1 MASFH
6 SANVFYTLCECIL
19 YYRSKHKHK
28 KSGFVNAR
36 ILESFHEKGKKIKNE
51 NEKVANRKLRE
62 VGNLGN
68 LGKVIPSLLI
78 SEFWIL
84 CFFPTAKIEKSDL
97 KISEKNSEIFEI
109 SEISE
114 FSAWPYTRN
123 T

>member
-1 MASFH
+1 M
-6 SANVFYTLCECIL
+6 
-19 YYRSKHKHK
+19 K
-28 KSGFVNAR
+28 K
-36 ILESFHEKGKKIKNE
+36 EKKIKNE

-68 LGKVIPSLLI
+68 LGKVIPSFLI
-78 SEFWIL
+78 SEFSIL
-84 CFFPTAKIEKSDL
+84 CFYPTAKIENSDL

-109 SEISE
+109 SEVSE